1 MNTYRLIIS
10 SPDGNA
16 YDGQASF
23 LSLRGANGDLAIMAG
38 HIPFITSVLSCE
50 CKVIFEDDTEK
61 TGHTDGGL
69 LTVDSDKVTLLSGSF
84 KWNE

>member
-10 SPDGNA
+10 SPDGTTF
-16 YDGQASF
+16 DGQASF
-23 LSLRGANGDLAIMAG
+23 LSLRGANGDLAVMAG
-38 HIPFITSVLSCE
+38 HIPFITSVQSCE

-61 TGHTDGGL
+61 TGRTDGGL
-69 LTVDSDKVTLLSGSF
+69 LTVDADKVTLLSGSF